1 MLNLRSIDMNLL
13 PVFEAVY
20 EERNLSRAAE
30 RLGMSQSA
38 VSHALAR
45 LRDLLRDDLFIR
57 LPQGVQRTPLA
68 DLVYL
73 RVRDSLAGVRDLL
86 GETRMFDPATS
97 ERRFQVSIPHPLGP
111 LLALQMQD
119 QLAVTAP
126 GIVLEFNT
134 RSLPVGLERKL
145 EDGRVDLVVDWMVP
159 QGGAFRTLELFND
172 CLMLVARPEHPGFM
186 ASGIGQLI
194 ATARFVVMRKRRRV
208 EEIPFVQQVIGLI
221 PEMQLLE
228 MSEQLEVL
236 LIASRTD
243 RIGITPRSLGDLAK
257 QSFGLE
263 LLPFTFGDKDIPI
276 SLIWHE
282 SRENDPAHAFLRE
295 QLASGMR
302 QFARDNLLLPG

>member
-1 MLNLRSIDMNLL
+1 MFNLRSIDLNLL

-38 VSHALAR
+38 VSHALTR

-68 DLVYL
+68 ELIYL
-73 RVRDSLAGVRDLL
+73 RVRNSLAGVRDLM
-86 GETRMFDPATS
+86 GETRMFNPATS

-111 LLALQMQD
+111 LLAQQMQD

-126 GIVLEFNT
+126 GIILEFNT
-134 RSLPVGLERKL
+134 RSLPVGVQRKL
-145 EDGRVDLVVDWMVP
+145 DDGRVDLLLDWIVP
-159 QGGAFRTLELFND
+159 CGPGYRALELFSER
-172 CLMLVARPEHPGFM
+172 LILVARSGHPGLK
-186 ASGIGQLI
+186 ASSIGELI
-194 ATARFVVMRKRRRV
+194 PTYQFVAMRKRRIIEDISFLQSV
-208 EEIPFVQQVIGLI
+208 AEHI

-236 LIASRTD
+236 LTASRTD
-243 RIGITPRSLGDLAK
+243 RIGITLRSLGDLAVD
-257 QSFGLE
+257 SFGLQ
-263 LLPFTFGDKDIPI
+263 LLPFTLGEEEIPI

-282 SRENDPAHAFLRE
+282 KRENDPAHAFLRE
-295 QLASGMR
+295 QLASVVR
-302 QFARDNLLLPG
+302 QFAN